1 MIRVGF
7 HYNFSKNS
15 WLGGVVYLKNLF
27 EGINEIKN
35 IKIKPVIITDN
46 NCTKD
51 DLSSFGGLEVIKSNL
66 FNRSNLNRGRITTRK
81 DDTVKDITIGL
92 QDHDEAIMYYF
103 NEVIKPSVIIN
114 GNRINVPLIYGSPE
128 RWKGVQKD
136 GYYRDKEG
144 KIQVPLIMFKREG
157 LTKRRDLGNKLDANN
172 PQLYVTYQEK
182 FTQRN
187 KYDNFALLNNRIP
200 QKEFTAT
207 VVPDYVN
214 LTYSGIIWTDYI
226 SQLNKIIEAVNY
238 ASDAYWG
245 DSERF
250 KFMAQIDQFSN
261 INEVTN
267 DDSRIVRA
275 NFTLKLQGYIIPEN
289 VQKKLKESN
298 TRWFSKSQIILDS
311 QTTIL
316 EDPSTRAKQIGNVRP
331 LSNGGGTIA
340 PETGG
345 GTADN
350 DWIIYDS
357 YIENGEGRDVKVTN
371 GFFSVDIGASKAN
384 DIMLIKK
391 AGSTK
396 LKVDNDGLLSLGT
409 FSVFPTAINGGILF
423 KDSDFYVGL

>member
-1 MIRVGF
+1 MSDRIKKKPRVARQ
-7 HYNFSKNS
+7 YELSQAQIEDNS
-15 WLGGVVYLKNLF
+15 
-27 EGINEIKN
+27 I
-35 IKIKPVIITDN
+35 DQ
-46 NCTKD
+46 
-51 DLSSFGGLEVIKSNL
+51 GGLPDMPAEGLSPDNRPHINRAREVSKKDSKSSAD
-66 FNRSNLNRGRITTRK
+66 FYM
-81 DDTVKDITIGL
+81 GL
-92 QDHDEAIMYYF
+92 EAIDEAIFYYF
-103 NEVIKPSVIIN
+103 ENVIKPSVISN
-114 GNRINVPLIYGSPE
+114 GDMVDVPVIYGSGE
-128 RWKGVQKD
+128 RWKLAQKD
-136 GYYRDKEG
+136 GFYRDKGG
-144 KIQVPLIMFKREG
+144 KVQTPLVMLKRE
-157 LTKRRDLGNKLDANN
+157 TIEKRRDLGNKLDANN

-187 KYDNFALLNNRIP
+187 KYDNFALLNNRLP

-289 VQKKLKESN
+289 LQKKLKESN

-316 EDPSTRAKQIGNVRP
+316 EDPSTRAKQIGNIIPVT
-331 LSNGGGTIA
+331 NGGGTIA

-384 DIMLIKK
+384 DIVLISKQ
-391 AGSTK
+391 GSTK

-409 FSVFPTAINGGILF
+409 FSIFPTAINGGILF

>member
-1 MIRVGF
+1 MSDRIKKKPRVARQ
-7 HYNFSKNS
+7 YELSQAQIEDNS
-15 WLGGVVYLKNLF
+15 
-27 EGINEIKN
+27 I
-35 IKIKPVIITDN
+35 DQ
-46 NCTKD
+46 
-51 DLSSFGGLEVIKSNL
+51 GGLPDMPAEGLSPDNRPHVNRAREVSKKDSKSSAD
-66 FNRSNLNRGRITTRK
+66 FYM
-81 DDTVKDITIGL
+81 GL
-92 QDHDEAIMYYF
+92 EAIDEAIFYYF
-103 NEVIKPSVIIN
+103 ENVIKPSVISN
-114 GNRINVPLIYGSPE
+114 GDMVDVPVIYGSGE
-128 RWKGVQKD
+128 RWKLAQKD
-136 GYYRDKEG
+136 GFYRDKGG
-144 KIQVPLIMFKREG
+144 KVQTPLVMLKRESIE
-157 LTKRRDLGNKLDANN
+157 KRRDLGNKLDANN

-331 LSNGGGTIA
+331 LSSGGGTIA

-371 GFFSVDIGASKAN
+371 GFFSVDIGPSKAN

-409 FSVFPTAINGGILF
+409 FSIFPTAINGGILF

>member
-1 MIRVGF
+1 MSDRIKKKPRVARQ
-7 HYNFSKNS
+7 YELSQAQIEDNS
-15 WLGGVVYLKNLF
+15 
-27 EGINEIKN
+27 I
-35 IKIKPVIITDN
+35 DQ
-46 NCTKD
+46 
-51 DLSSFGGLEVIKSNL
+51 GGLPDMPAEGLSPDNRPHINRAREISKKDSKSSAD
-66 FNRSNLNRGRITTRK
+66 FYM
-81 DDTVKDITIGL
+81 GL
-92 QDHDEAIMYYF
+92 EAIDEAIFYYF
-103 NEVIKPSVIIN
+103 ENVIKPSVISN
-114 GNRINVPLIYGSPE
+114 GDMVDVPVIYGSGE
-128 RWKGVQKD
+128 RWKLAQKD
-136 GYYRDKEG
+136 GFYRDKGG
-144 KIQVPLIMFKREG
+144 KVQTPLVMLKRESIE
-157 LTKRRDLGNKLDANN
+157 KRRDLGNKLDANN

-316 EDPSTRAKQIGNVRP
+316 EDTSTRAKQLGNVRP
-331 LSNGGGTIA
+331 LSNGGGVIA

-371 GFFSVDIGASKAN
+371 GFFSVDIGPSKAN

-409 FSVFPTAINGGILF
+409 FSVFPTAINGGVLF

>member
-1 MIRVGF
+1 MSDRIKKKPRVARQ
-7 HYNFSKNS
+7 YELSQAQIEDNS
-15 WLGGVVYLKNLF
+15 
-27 EGINEIKN
+27 I
-35 IKIKPVIITDN
+35 DQ
-46 NCTKD
+46 
-51 DLSSFGGLEVIKSNL
+51 GGLPDMPAEGLSPDNRPHINRAREVSKKDSKSSAD
-66 FNRSNLNRGRITTRK
+66 FYM
-81 DDTVKDITIGL
+81 GL
-92 QDHDEAIMYYF
+92 EAIDEAIFYYF
-103 NEVIKPSVIIN
+103 ENVIKPSVISN
-114 GNRINVPLIYGSPE
+114 GDMVDVPVIYGSGE
-128 RWKGVQKD
+128 RWKLAQKD
-136 GYYRDKEG
+136 GFYRDKGG
-144 KIQVPLIMFKREG
+144 KVQTPLVMLKRE
-157 LTKRRDLGNKLDANN
+157 TIEKRRDLGNKLDANN
-172 PQLYVTYQEK
+172 PQLYVTYQEN

-298 TRWFSKSQIILDS
+298 TRWFSKSQIVLDS

-316 EDPSTRAKQIGNVRP
+316 EDTSTRAKQLGNTRAI
-331 LSNGGGTIA
+331 SSGGGVIA

-384 DIMLIKK
+384 DIVLISKQ
-391 AGSTK
+391 GSTK

-409 FSVFPTAINGGILF
+409 FSAFPTAINGGVLF

>member
-1 MIRVGF
+1 MSDRIKKKPRVARQ
-7 HYNFSKNS
+7 YELSQAQIEDNS
-15 WLGGVVYLKNLF
+15 
-27 EGINEIKN
+27 I
-35 IKIKPVIITDN
+35 DQ
-46 NCTKD
+46 
-51 DLSSFGGLEVIKSNL
+51 GGLPDMPAEGLSPDNRPHINRAREISKKDSKSSAD
-66 FNRSNLNRGRITTRK
+66 FYM
-81 DDTVKDITIGL
+81 GL
-92 QDHDEAIMYYF
+92 EAIDEAIFYYF
-103 NEVIKPSVIIN
+103 ENVIKPSVISN
-114 GNRINVPLIYGSPE
+114 GDMVDVPVIYGSGE
-128 RWKGVQKD
+128 RWKLAQKD
-136 GYYRDKEG
+136 GFYRDKGG
-144 KIQVPLIMFKREG
+144 KVQTPLVMLKRESIE
-157 LTKRRDLGNKLDANN
+157 KRRDLGNKLDANN

>member
-1 MIRVGF
+1 MSDRIKKKPRVARQ
-7 HYNFSKNS
+7 YELSQAQIEDNS
-15 WLGGVVYLKNLF
+15 
-27 EGINEIKN
+27 I
-35 IKIKPVIITDN
+35 DQ
-46 NCTKD
+46 
-51 DLSSFGGLEVIKSNL
+51 GGLPDMPAEGLSPDNRPHVNRAREVSKKDSKSSAD
-66 FNRSNLNRGRITTRK
+66 FYM
-81 DDTVKDITIGL
+81 GL
-92 QDHDEAIMYYF
+92 EAIDEAIFYYF
-103 NEVIKPSVIIN
+103 ENVIKPSVISN
-114 GNRINVPLIYGSPE
+114 GDMVDVPVIYGSGE
-128 RWKGVQKD
+128 RWKLAQKD
-136 GYYRDKEG
+136 GFYRDKGG
-144 KIQVPLIMFKREG
+144 KVQTPLVMLKRESIE
-157 LTKRRDLGNKLDANN
+157 KRRDLGNKLDANN

-187 KYDNFALLNNRIP
+187 KYDNFALLNNRLP

-275 NFTLKLQGYIIPEN
+275 NFTLKLQGYIIPES

-311 QTTIL
+311 QTTVL
-316 EDPSTRAKQIGNVRP
+316 EDPSTRAKQIGNVLP
-331 LSNGGGTIA
+331 VTNGGGTIA
-340 PETGG
+340 PDPGG

-391 AGSTK
+391 QGSTK

-409 FSVFPTAINGGILF
+409 FTVFPTAINGGILF